1 MVEQRFPSR
10 REGSLERLPVFLWPS
25 LAVGSVMHDAQHV
38 RLALAK
44 PAKYVSVHWRHRRRK
59 RIVCAPAW
67 TRARNDGVETMLRSI
82 AHVRRS
88 SRDGESAADREE
100 HDVRDL
106 MMRNLCEDDPCFLE
120 FGLFLSASPCASPTS
135 AEVMQG
141 SIFSSLSKQ
150 ETLRRSDTRAAAGAK

>member
-1 MVEQRFPSR
+1 MS
-10 REGSLERLPVFLWPS
+10 
-25 LAVGSVMHDAQHV
+25 A
-38 RLALAK
+38 
-44 PAKYVSVHWRHRRRK
+44 
-59 RIVCAPAW
+59 
-67 TRARNDGVETMLRSI
+67 SI

-88 SRDGESAADREE
+88 SRDGELRCATDRGE

-120 FGLFLSASPCASPTS
+120 FGLFLSSSPCASPTS

-150 ETLRRSDTRAAAGAK
+150 ETLRRSDTLAAAGAK

>member
-1 MVEQRFPSR
+1 
-10 REGSLERLPVFLWPS
+10 
-25 LAVGSVMHDAQHV
+25 MHDVQHV

-44 PAKYVSVHWRHRRRK
+44 PAKYVSVRWRHRRRK

-67 TRARNDGVETMLRSI
+67 TRARNDGVDTMLRSI
-82 AHVRRS
+82 AHERRS

-106 MMRNLCEDDPCFLE
+106 MMKNLCEDDPCFLE

-150 ETLRRSDTRAAAGAK
+150 ETLRRQTLAQPPVRNNCDLEPNTTGIEQSLSSPSHLYHCSR